1 MPTRVSTAVHVGYSN
16 FFRQRLLTADPEQIA
31 NIIESMEQ
39 EAKSIREESF
49 KLAWYM
55 RGGITYDQVLL
66 LSSSERSMISELAKE
81 NMETTK
87 KSGLPFF

>member
-1 MPTRVSTAVHVGYSN
+1 MSASVSATVHIGYSN
-16 FFRQRLLTADPEQIA
+16 FFRQRLLTADADQIA
-31 NIIESMEQ
+31 GIIDNMEK

-55 RGGITYDQVLL
+55 RGGITYDQVLM
-66 LSSSERSMISELAKE
+66 LSSSERLMISELAKD

>member
-1 MPTRVSTAVHVGYSN
+1 
-16 FFRQRLLTADPEQIA
+16 
-31 NIIESMEQ
+31 MEK

-49 KLAWYM
+49 KLAWHM
-55 RGGITYDQVLL
+55 RGGITYDQVLM
-66 LSSSERSMISELAKE
+66 LSNSERSMISELAKE

>member
-1 MPTRVSTAVHVGYSN
+1 MPTCISTTVHIGYSD

-66 LSSSERSMISELAKE
+66 LSSSERSMITELAKD

>member
-1 MPTRVSTAVHVGYSN
+1 MPASVSAAVHPGYSN

-31 NIIESMEQ
+31 NIIENMEQ

-87 KSGLPFF
+87 KTNLPFF